1 MTSEEHK
8 SSRTVSH
15 ITNQKNFEDTMD
27 SIAKRLEDN
36 GAVVMDMRAY
46 QDPDAA
52 RAACHDAWA
61 NANEIKPKFRG
72 TIPPHAAFGTCGV
85 SANLDPRED
94 GPNDIRRRL
103 HHPVVDMLAHLQ
115 CFEDK
120 EVKAVQLLDTLCHR
134 VKAPGFEG
142 SHRDETPGA
151 PPNSIVLGG
160 FYNMGPEEITFT
172 YVPGTHK
179 GQSGSGGFAQ
189 LSKEDHAQYKDKMVT
204 IVVPVGFLLLFN
216 EKLVHMVAAKKP
228 KGGMNMK
235 LFMGFVVGPD
245 VTGPINKDIEWALD
259 NTGNFQRKSGQYAEA
274 YPVLW
279 GVNWW
284 EKVEALSRIVKEE
297 LLVDGVRKGKPVR
310 VVTRVMNQRGGQVLP
325 NPFPPLTQA
334 FKDLFLK
341 PTLVKEAAA
350 GGGGGGDGEPP
361 QKKQKREPV
370 GSHRG
375 SAGLPITF

>member
-1 MTSEEHK
+1 MSEADL
-8 SSRTVSH
+8 VL
-15 ITNQKNFEDTMD
+15 
-27 SIAKRLEDN
+27 IAKRLDDN
-36 GAVVMDMRAY
+36 GAVTMDMRAY

-52 RAACHDAWA
+52 LAACYEAWA
-61 NANEIKPKFRG
+61 NANEIKPQFRG
-72 TIPPHAAFGTCGV
+72 TIPPHAAFGTCGN
-85 SANLDPRED
+85 SANLDPRPD

-103 HHPVVDMLAHLQ
+103 HHAVATMLAYLQ
-115 CFEDK
+115 CFGGDAK
-120 EVKAVQLLDTLCHR
+120 VKVMLLQLLDTLCHR
-134 VKAPGFEG
+134 EKAPGFEG

-160 FYNMGPEEITFT
+160 WYNMGPEETYFT

-179 GQSGSGGFAQ
+179 GQSGGGGFVK

-245 VTGPINKDIEWALD
+245 VTGPINDDIEWALD
-259 NTGNFQRKSGQYAEA
+259 NTGNFQRKSGQYAEL
-274 YPVLW
+274 YPIFW
-279 GVNWW
+279 GINWW

-310 VVTRVMNQRGGQVLP
+310 VVTRVANQRGGQVLP
-325 NPFPPLTQA
+325 NPFPPLPQA
-334 FKDLFLK
+334 FKDLFLN
-341 PTLVKEAAA
+341 PTLVKEA

-370 GSHRG
+370 GSYWG
-375 SAGLPITF
+375 TATLPFMID

>member
-1 MTSEEHK
+1 MSTEADL
-8 SSRTVSH
+8 VL
-15 ITNQKNFEDTMD
+15 
-27 SIAKRLEDN
+27 IAKRLDDN

-61 NANEIKPKFRG
+61 NADEIKPEFRG
-72 TIPPHAAFGTCGV
+72 TIPPHAAFGTCGY
-85 SANLDPRED
+85 SANLDPRPD

-103 HHPVVDMLAHLQ
+103 HHAVATMLAHLQ
-115 CFEDK
+115 CFGDDAL
-120 EVKAVQLLDTLCHR
+120 VMLLQLLDTLCHR
-134 VKAPGFEG
+134 EKAPGFEG
-142 SHRDETPGA
+142 SHRDKTPGA
-151 PPNSIVLGG
+151 PKNSIVFGG

-179 GQSGSGGFAQ
+179 GQSGGGGFVQ

-245 VTGPINKDIEWALD
+245 VTGPINDDIEWALD
-259 NTGNFQRKSGQYAEA
+259 NTGNFQRKSGQYAET

-297 LLVDGVRKGKPVR
+297 LLVNGVRKGKPVR
-310 VVTRVMNQRGGQVLP
+310 VVTRIMNQRGGQVLP
-325 NPFPPLTQA
+325 NPFPPLPQA
-334 FKDLFLK
+334 FKNLFLK
-341 PTLVKEAAA
+341 PTLVKEAGGGGGGGGTKETEEA

-361 QKKQKREPV
+361 QKKRRVKGVPV
-370 GSHRG
+370 GSHWG
-375 SAGLPITF
+375 TAALPFTID

>member
-1 MTSEEHK
+1 
-8 SSRTVSH
+8 
-15 ITNQKNFEDTMD
+15 MD
-27 SIAKRLEDN
+27 PIAKQLDGN

-46 QDPDAA
+46 QDPHAA
-52 RAACHDAWA
+52 RAACYEAWA
-61 NANEIKPKFRG
+61 NANEIKPEFRG
-72 TIPPHAAFGTCGV
+72 TIPPHAAFGTCPF
-85 SANLDPRED
+85 SANLNPRPD

-103 HHPVVDMLAHLQ
+103 HHAVAVMLAHLQ
-115 CFEDK
+115 CFGDDAK
-120 EVKAVQLLDTLCHR
+120 VMLLQLLDTLCHR
-134 VKAPGFEG
+134 EKAPGFEG

-179 GQSGSGGFAQ
+179 GQSGSGGFAK
-189 LSKEDHAQYKDKMVT
+189 LSKEDHKRYKDKMVT

-245 VTGPINKDIEWALD
+245 VTGPINNDIEWALD
-259 NTGNFQRKSGQYAEA
+259 NTGNFPRKSGQYAET
-274 YPVLW
+274 YPIFW

-297 LLVDGVRKGKPVR
+297 LLVNSVRKGNPVR
-310 VVTRVMNQRGGQVLP
+310 AVTRVMNQRGGHVLR
-325 NPFPPLTQA
+325 NPFPPLPQA
-334 FKDLFLK
+334 YKDLFLK

-350 GGGGGGDGEPP
+350 GGGGGGSTKETDAAGGGDGEPP
-361 QKKQKREPV
+361 QKKQKIEREPV
-370 GSHRG
+370 KSHRG
-375 SAGLPITF
+375 SPALPIIF